1 MTPPHPDRRAGYP
14 PVDPRRSTSGGRRY
28 SRSMSSTVPFLIRVA
43 SPIGRLELTADA
55 EHILSVSI
63 EKGGQLPF
71 DAEPERPSPLLER
84 ARDQLGEYFT
94 GDRREF
100 DLPVRYERGT
110 PFQQSVWDR
119 LAALRFGEVTTYGQL
134 GQEIGKPG
142 SGRAVGG
149 AVGAN
154 PLPLLI
160 GCHRVLATNGRIT
173 GYSAGDGVP
182 TKVWLLAHEGIP
194 HTV

>member
-1 MTPPHPDRRAGYP
+1 MT
-14 PVDPRRSTSGGRRY
+14 STA
-28 SRSMSSTVPFLIRVA
+28 PFLTRVT

-55 EHILSVSI
+55 EHILSLTI
-63 EKGGQLPF
+63 ERSGRLPF
-71 DAEPERPSPLLER
+71 DDEPERPSPLLER
-84 ARDQLGEYFT
+84 AREQLTEYFAGT
-94 GDRREF
+94 RQDF
-100 DLPVRYERGT
+100 DLPVRYVSGT
-110 PFQQSVWDR
+110 SFQQSVWDR
-119 LAALRFGEVTTYGQL
+119 LAALRFGDVTSYGQL

-160 GCHRVLATNGRIT
+160 GCHRVLAANGRIT
-173 GYSAGDGVP
+173 GYSAGEGVP